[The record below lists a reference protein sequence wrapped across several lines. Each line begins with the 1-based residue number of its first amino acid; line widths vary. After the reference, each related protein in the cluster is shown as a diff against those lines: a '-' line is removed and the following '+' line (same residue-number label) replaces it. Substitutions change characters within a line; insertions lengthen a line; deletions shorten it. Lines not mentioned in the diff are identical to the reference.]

1 MKKIFEYV
9 DQNFE
14 RWVRELADFCCCRS
28 VAGDQQGLEET
39 RKWIIHRMDAA
50 NIPCRLYPVKGGNA
64 LLCAKIAGE
73 CGMDTPSLLFY
84 NHYDV
89 VEEGSR
95 ELWRNEPFRPR
106 ICEGSIY
113 GRGVS
118 DNKGPLLSRIQAIEA
133 ILAVTGKLPFNVKFF
148 IEGDEETGSPSLAYF
163 SREQGTTF
171 KELSKA
177 DVCLWENGRRDD
189 EGRPWARFG
198 VRGSVSFELAV
209 ETAKKDVHA
218 RMGTFVPSAS
228 WRLIWALASLKNADE
243 RITIEGFYE
252 DVLPITEN
260 DEKILNAFPYDE
272 KAQLKKLGLNS
283 FLRESTGLE
292 LKKQIYMEPSMSV
305 CGLEAGELYKG
316 PRGIVPHKASARL
329 GFYLVANQTPDKV
342 EQQLREHLKNQG
354 FGDIKVTRR
363 SGNIPVRTRTDI
375 PLKSWLEKS
384 AEKVYEKPLV
394 VEPTALGGGPAIYF
408 HQAWPQMP
416 IVGVGPGNING
427 NHHAPNENLRL
438 DDYKASIKHMI
449 ALIYEMAEQKK

>member
-1 MKKIFEYV
+1 M
-9 DQNFE
+9 
-14 RWVRELADFCCCRS
+14 R
-28 VAGDQQGLEET
+28 
-39 RKWIIHRMDAA
+39 
-50 NIPCRLYPVKGGNA
+50 
-64 LLCAKIAGE
+64 
-73 CGMDTPSLLFY
+73 
-84 NHYDV
+84 
-89 VEEGSR
+89 
-95 ELWRNEPFRPR
+95 
-106 ICEGSIY
+106 
-113 GRGVS
+113 
-118 DNKGPLLSRIQAIEA
+118 
-133 ILAVTGKLPFNVKFF
+133 
-148 IEGDEETGSPSLAYF
+148 
-163 SREQGTTF
+163 
-171 KELSKA
+171 ELSKA

-342 EQQLREHLKNQG
+342 EQQLREHLKYK
-354 FGDIKVTRR
+354 GDAAKWKYTGSYQNGYSV
-363 SGNIPVRTRTDI
+363 
-375 PLKSWLEKS
+375 EKL
-384 AEKVYEKPLV
+384 A
-394 VEPTALGGGPAIYF
+394 
-408 HQAWPQMP
+408 
-416 IVGVGPGNING
+416 
-427 NHHAPNENLRL
+427 
-438 DDYKASIKHMI
+438 
-449 ALIYEMAEQKK
+449 